1 MKINSLVA
9 SVRRLQFVKNRAK
22 FKASI
27 NHNNNDLKTHWMKLS
42 KEAEKLLE
50 LCDFLDISESYEIA
64 DLCNKE
70 WQLYLKMKVLTNK
83 HKAKIDNLDEVL
95 KQIEEVELIDN
106 EIE

>member
-27 NHNNNDLKTHWMKLS
+27 NHNNKELKTYWMNLS
-42 KEAEKLLE
+42 KEAENLLE

-70 WQLYLKMKVLTNK
+70 RRLYLKMKVLTNK
-83 HKAKIDNLDEVL
+83 HKVDIGNLEEAL
-95 KQIEEVELIDN
+95 KKIEEVELIDN
-106 EIE
+106 GM

>member
-27 NHNNNDLKTHWMKLS
+27 NHNNKELKTHWMKLS
-42 KEAEKLLE
+42 KEAEELLKLCE
-50 LCDFLDISESYEIA
+50 VLDISESYKIA

-70 WQLYLKMKVLTNK
+70 WRLYLKMKVLTNK
-83 HKAKIDNLDEVL
+83 HKVEIENLEESL
-95 KQIEEVELIDN
+95 KKIEEVELIDN
-106 EIE
+106 E